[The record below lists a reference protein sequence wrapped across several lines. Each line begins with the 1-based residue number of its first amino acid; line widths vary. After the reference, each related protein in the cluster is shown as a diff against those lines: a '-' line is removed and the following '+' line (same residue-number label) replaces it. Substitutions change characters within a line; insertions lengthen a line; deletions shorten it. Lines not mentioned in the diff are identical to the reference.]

1 MATQHTFKR
10 SNIFRDIDLSFSRHP
25 LTNDVGVKTDV
36 NAINQSLRSLVAT
49 NFYERPFQPEIG
61 CNIRALLFEPADPI
75 TIADLRQAITDTI
88 TNHEPRVQ
96 LLDLVI
102 EDLSDNNAYNVRIV
116 YQINMT
122 QDPVH
127 LDVILERLR

>member
-1 MATQHTFKR
+1 MATAQITATKEYRDLDLNFTIHPIKKDINKHTAEMAVINSIKNLVLTQH
-10 SNIFRDIDLSFSRHP
+10 
-25 LTNDVGVKTDV
+25 
-36 NAINQSLRSLVAT
+36 
-49 NFYERPFQPEIG
+49 YEVPFQPEIG

-88 TNHEPRVQ
+88 TNHEPRVT

-116 YQINMT
+116 YQINMR
-122 QDPVH
+122 QDPVQ